1 MLSAMLQTPDTDAS
15 APSRSSRFRRGV
27 KLGMPV
33 FLGYV
38 PIGAAFGV
46 IATTAGFSLWQAFAC
61 SAFVFAGSGQFVA
74 AKLLRDGAGIA
85 TVLIATG
92 VLNLRHILFGATVAP
107 YLHETP
113 RRLQL
118 PMAFTLTDEVFAVNI
133 TDLQAGT
140 ADDYSMI
147 GAGIT
152 AWSGWL
158 LGSSIGAA
166 AATLIGDP
174 TKWGVEFAMPA
185 MFTALLVAQITSR
198 RRAIAAG
205 VAAVASLGLSLVL
218 PGAWPAI
225 GAAMLAAT
233 VMAVTDR

>member
-1 MLSAMLQTPDTDAS
+1 MSATSDGAVPSATPIT
-15 APSRSSRFRRGV
+15 RFLRGAR
-27 KLGMPV
+27 LGMPI

-46 IATTAGFSLWQAFAC
+46 IAATAGFSLLQAIAC
-61 SAFVFAGSGQFVA
+61 SVFVFAGSGQFVA
-74 AKLLRDGAGIA
+74 AKLLNDGAGIA
-85 TVLIATG
+85 VVLIATG

-118 PMAFTLTDEVFAVNI
+118 PIAFTLTDEVFAVNI

-140 ADDYSMI
+140 ADDHSMI
-147 GAGIT
+147 GAGVT
-152 AWSGWL
+152 AWTGWV
-158 LGSSIGAA
+158 LGSSIGAG

-174 TKWGVEFAMPA
+174 SKWGVEFAMPA
-185 MFTALLVAQITSR
+185 MFTALLVAQLTSR
-198 RRAIAAG
+198 RRAAAG
-205 VAAVASLGLSLVL
+205 ALAAVCALGLSLVL
-218 PGAWPAI
+218 PGAWPAL
-225 GAAMLAAT
+225 AAALVAAT

>member
-1 MLSAMLQTPDTDAS
+1 MPSPDDHGAQRS
-15 APSRSSRFRRGV
+15 SPSRSFTRGLR
-27 KLGMPV
+27 LGMPI
-33 FLGYV
+33 LGYV

-46 IATTAGFSLWQAFAC
+46 IATTAGFSVWQAFTC
-61 SAFVFAGSGQFVA
+61 SAFVFAGAGQFVA

-107 YLHETP
+107 YLQETP

-118 PMAFTLTDEVFAVNI
+118 PIAFMLTDEVFGVNV

-140 ADDYSMI
+140 ADDFSMI
-147 GAGIT
+147 GAGLT
-152 AWSGWL
+152 AWTGWV
-158 LGSSIGAA
+158 LGSSLGAA

-174 TKWGVEFAMPA
+174 TRWGVEFAMPA

-233 VMAVTDR
+233 VMAVSDR

>member
-1 MLSAMLQTPDTDAS
+1 MSPTPDGAATEPTRLAS
-15 APSRSSRFRRGV
+15 FARGMR
-27 KLGMPV
+27 LGMPV

-46 IATTAGFSLWQAFAC
+46 IASTAGFSLLQAVAC
-61 SAFVFAGSGQFVA
+61 SVFVFAGSGQFVA
-74 AKLLRDGAGIA
+74 AKLLSDGAGIA
-85 TVLIATG
+85 VVLVATG

-118 PMAFTLTDEVFAVNI
+118 PIAFTLTDEVFAVNI

-140 ADDYSMI
+140 ADDRSMI

-152 AWSGWL
+152 AWSGWV
-158 LGSSIGAA
+158 LGSSIGAG

-174 TKWGVEFAMPA
+174 SKWGVEFAMPA
-185 MFTALLVAQITSR
+185 MFTALLVAQLTSR
-198 RRAIAAG
+198 RRAVAG
-205 VAAVASLGLSLVL
+205 ALAAVCALGLTLVL
-218 PGAWPAI
+218 PGGWPALV
-225 GAAMLAAT
+225 AALVAAT
-233 VMAVTDR
+233 VMAVAER

>member
-1 MLSAMLQTPDTDAS
+1 MLSAMLPSPDMDAPAS
-15 APSRSSRFRRGV
+15 SRSSRFRRGV
-27 KLGMPV
+27 KLAMPV

-46 IATTAGFSLWQAFAC
+46 IATTAGFSVWQALGC
-61 SAFVFAGSGQFVA
+61 SAFVFAGAGQFVA

-85 TVLIATG
+85 AVLIATG
-92 VLNLRHILFGATVAP
+92 VLNLRHILFGATVAR

-113 RRLQL
+113 RRLQV
-118 PMAFTLTDEVFAVNI
+118 PIAFTLTDEVFAVNI

-140 ADDYSMI
+140 GDDYSMI
-147 GAGIT
+147 GAGVT
-152 AWSGWL
+152 AWTGWV

-185 MFTALLVAQITSR
+185 MFTALLVAQVTSR
-198 RRAIAAG
+198 RRAVAAG
-205 VAAVASLGLSLVL
+205 VAAVACLGFSLVL

-233 VMAVTDR
+233 VMAVMDR

>member
-1 MLSAMLQTPDTDAS
+1 
-15 APSRSSRFRRGV
+15 
-27 KLGMPV
+27 MPV
-33 FLGYV
+33 FMGYV

-46 IATTAGFSLWQAFAC
+46 IATTAGFSFLQAFAC
-61 SAFVFAGSGQFVA
+61 SVFVFAGAGQFVA
-74 AKLLRDGAGIA
+74 AALLKGGAGIA

-92 VLNLRHILFGATVAP
+92 VMNLRHILFGATIAP
-107 YLHETP
+107 YLRNTP

-118 PMAFTLTDEVFAVNI
+118 PLAFTLTDEVFGVNI
-133 TDLQAGT
+133 TDAQSGT

-147 GAGIT
+147 GAGVT
-152 AWSGWL
+152 AWTGWV
-158 LGSSIGAA
+158 LGSAIGAGAA
-166 AATLIGDP
+166 ALIGDP

-185 MFTALLVAQITSR
+185 MFTALLVAQVTSR
-198 RRAIAAG
+198 RRAVA
-205 VAAVASLGLSLVL
+205 AAVAGATSLGLSLIL

>member
-1 MLSAMLQTPDTDAS
+1 M
-15 APSRSSRFRRGV
+15 PSLDHIPQRPPATRSFVRGLR
-27 KLGMPV
+27 LGMPI

-61 SAFVFAGSGQFVA
+61 STFVFAGAGQFVA
-74 AKLLRDGAGIA
+74 AKLLRDGAGIV

-92 VLNLRHILFGATVAP
+92 VLNLRHILFGATMAP

-118 PMAFTLTDEVFAVNI
+118 PIAFMLTDEVFGVNI

-140 ADDYSMI
+140 ADDYSLI
-147 GAGIT
+147 GVGIT
-152 AWSGWL
+152 AWTGWV
-158 LGSSIGAA
+158 LGSAVGAA

-174 TKWGVEFAMPA
+174 SKWGVEFAMPA

-198 RRAIAAG
+198 RRAVAAA
-205 VAAVASLGLSLVL
+205 VAAVSSLGLSLVL

-225 GAAMLAAT
+225 T

>member
-1 MLSAMLQTPDTDAS
+1 MLSAMPPTLTDG
-15 APSRSSRFRRGV
+15 APSTRTARFMRGV
-27 KLGMPV
+27 RLGMPV

-38 PIGAAFGV
+38 PIGLAFGV
-46 IATTAGFSLWQAFAC
+46 IATTAGFSVLQAFAC

-107 YLHETP
+107 YLHRTP

-118 PMAFTLTDEVFAVNI
+118 PIAFMLTDEVFAVNI

-147 GAGIT
+147 GSGIT
-152 AWSGWL
+152 AWTGWV
-158 LGSSIGAA
+158 LGGSIGAA

-185 MFTALLVAQITSR
+185 MFTALLVAQVTSR
-198 RRAIAAG
+198 RRAIAAA
-205 VAAVASLGLSLVL
+205 VAAVSSLGLSLVL

>member
-1 MLSAMLQTPDTDAS
+1 MLSAMSDQIPGAP
-15 APSRSSRFRRGV
+15 APSRTSRFRRGV

-46 IATTAGFSLWQAFAC
+46 IATTAGFSVWQAFAC
-61 SAFVFAGSGQFVA
+61 SAFAFAGAGQFVA

-107 YLHETP
+107 YLHATP

-118 PMAFTLTDEVFAVNI
+118 PIAFTLTDEVFAVNV

-140 ADDYSMI
+140 ADDHSMI
-147 GAGIT
+147 GAGVT
-152 AWSGWL
+152 AWTGWV

-185 MFTALLVAQITSR
+185 MFTALLVAQVTSR
-198 RRAIAAG
+198 RRA
-205 VAAVASLGLSLVL
+205 VAAVVAALACLGFSLVL
-218 PGAWPAI
+218 PDAWPAI
-225 GAAMLAAT
+225 AAAVLAAT
-233 VMAVTDR
+233 VMAVMDR

>member
-1 MLSAMLQTPDTDAS
+1 
-15 APSRSSRFRRGV
+15 
-27 KLGMPV
+27 MPV

-46 IATTAGFSLWQAFAC
+46 IATTAGFSFLQALSC
-61 SAFVFAGSGQFVA
+61 SVFVFAGAGQFVA
-74 AKLLRDGAGIA
+74 AALLKGGAGVA

-92 VLNLRHILFGATVAP
+92 VMNLRHILFGATIAP
-107 YLHETP
+107 YLHNTP

-118 PMAFTLTDEVFAVNI
+118 PLAFTLTDEVFGVNI
-133 TDLQAGT
+133 TDAQSGT

-147 GAGIT
+147 GAGVT
-152 AWSGWL
+152 AWTGWV
-158 LGSSIGAA
+158 LGSAIGAG

-174 TKWGVEFAMPA
+174 TRWGVEFAMPA
-185 MFTALLVAQITSR
+185 MFTALLVAQVTSR
-198 RRAIAAG
+198 RRA
-205 VAAVASLGLSLVL
+205 VAAAVAAIASLGLSLLL